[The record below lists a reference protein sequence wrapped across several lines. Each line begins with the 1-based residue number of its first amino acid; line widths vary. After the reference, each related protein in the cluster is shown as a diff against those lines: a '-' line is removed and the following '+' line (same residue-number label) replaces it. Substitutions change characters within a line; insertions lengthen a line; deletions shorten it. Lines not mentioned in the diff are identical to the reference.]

1 MNIFSIIKK
10 KQLGLEHNSQELNFL
25 ISSYVNNEI
34 PDFQVSAWLMATML
48 NGMTK
53 KETSFYTKEIINSGE
68 KINFDYL
75 NTKYIIDKHSTGG
88 VGDKVSF
95 ILGPILASIG
105 CYIPMIAGR
114 GLGHTGGTIDKLESI
129 PGYNTNLN
137 IEKFKNI
144 VENVGISIIGQT
156 QEICPADKK
165 LYLLRDLTGTIESIP
180 LICGSILSKKI
191 AEGIKTLIL
200 DVKFGNGAFMETKKD
215 AQKLGKILK
224 SVGEKFNIEV
234 YPFYTNMDQPLGNS
248 CGLWCEIQESIEC
261 LNGRGPKDLMKIVN
275 FLAINTLKKLKISN
289 PQKKINQVIEDGSA
303 LKKFHDMVRSQ
314 SGEIDS
320 LYDQKTNKPKFFK
333 YIYAKKD
340 GCIESMKTKD
350 IGYSLIEI
358 GAGRKNKLDILD
370 NSAGILFYKKCN
382 SNFKKGDRLAK
393 IFCSN
398 EIKLSKGYDLLKK
411 SITLNYHN

>member
-10 KQLGLEHNSQELNFL
+10 KQFGLEHDSEELKFL
-25 ISSYVNNEI
+25 ISSYVKNEV
-34 PDFQVSAWLMATML
+34 PDFQVSAWLMATFL
-48 NGMTK
+48 NGMTD
-53 KETSFYTKEIINSGE
+53 KEMSLYTKEIINSGK
-68 KINFDYL
+68 KINFNHL
-75 NTKYIIDKHSTGG
+75 KTKYIIDKHSTGG

-137 IEKFKNI
+137 IEKFKSI
-144 VENVGISIIGQT
+144 VENVGISIISQT
-156 QEICPADKK
+156 KEICPADKK

-180 LICGSILSKKI
+180 LICGSIMSKKI

-215 AQKLGKILK
+215 AQKLGKMLK
-224 SVGEKFNIEV
+224 SVGESFKIKV
-234 YPFYTNMDQPLGNS
+234 YPFYTNMNQPLGNS
-248 CGLWCEIQESIEC
+248 SGLWCEIQESIEC
-261 LNGRGPKDLMKIVN
+261 LKGNGPKDLMEIVTY
-275 FLAINTLKKLKISN
+275 LAINTLKKLKISD
-289 PQKKINQVIEDGSA
+289 PEKKINHVIKDGSA
-303 LKKFHDMVRSQ
+303 LNKFHDMVNSH
-314 SGEIDS
+314 SGDVDS
-320 LYDQKTNKPKFFK
+320 LYDKTTNKPKFHKF
-333 YIYAKKD
+333 IYAKKD
-340 GCIESMKTKD
+340 GFVKSMKTKD

-382 SNFKKGDRLAK
+382 CSVIRGDKIAK
-393 IFCSN
+393 IFCSD
-398 EIKLSKGYDLLKK
+398 ETKLSKGYALLEK
-411 SITLNYHN
+411 SIILNDNN